1 MSHIEPMCLF
11 ILIYTVFFYDV
22 QTNDVIVF
30 IDVIILYF
38 VNILHFDWAS
48 FVSLF
53 FFYTI
58 FRDFMEISNSKT
70 IRYKKELLT
79 IQVSLSWWTIS
90 PQGYHPPSS
99 RHGLLDTFFF
109 LEIYSS

>member
-1 MSHIEPMCLF
+1 
-11 ILIYTVFFYDV
+11 
-22 QTNDVIVF
+22 
-30 IDVIILYF
+30 
-38 VNILHFDWAS
+38 
-48 FVSLF
+48 
-53 FFYTI
+53 
-58 FRDFMEISNSKT
+58 MEISNSKT